1 LSRLAPKSST
11 DRDSPLLTLIGCS
24 VSHADR
30 TPSLGLLPVG
40 CDPWHHLRVDTDW
53 DHFVSLCQKALGDLV
68 EGRPEP
74 FKALWSHADDVVIM
88 GAFGGHECGWE
99 QVSARLDWAA
109 VGIKA
114 TDRTSENVV
123 TVVRD
128 DLAYTVD
135 LEHMTRHADG
145 RAQPRTLRC
154 TQAYRRENG
163 EWKVVL
169 RHADELPGKD
179 EQQR

>member
-1 LSRLAPKSST
+1 
-11 DRDSPLLTLIGCS
+11 
-24 VSHADR
+24 
-30 TPSLGLLPVG
+30 
-40 CDPWHHLRVDTDW
+40 
-53 DHFVSLCQKALGDLV
+53 
-68 EGRPEP
+68 
-74 FKALWSHADDVVIM
+74 M
-88 GAFGGHECGWE
+88 GAFGGYERGWE

-114 TDRTSENVV
+114 TDRTVENVV

-135 LEHMTRHADG
+135 LEHMTR
-145 RAQPRTLRC
+145 RAGDRSQPRTLRC

-169 RHADELPGKD
+169 RHADELPRKD

>member
-1 LSRLAPKSST
+1 LAA
-11 DRDSPLLTLIGCS
+11 RY
-24 VSHADR
+24 R
-30 TPSLGLLPVG
+30 TQIARRALVLPVG
-40 CDPWHHLRVDTDW
+40 CGPRHYERVDTDW
-53 DHFVSLCQKALGDLV
+53 DHFVSVCQRALGDLI

-88 GAFGGHECGWE
+88 GAFGGHERGWG

-114 TDRTSENVV
+114 TDRSAENVV
-123 TVVRD
+123 TVVGD

-135 LEHMTRHADG
+135 LEHMTRHVGD
-145 RAQPRTLRC
+145 RAEPRTLRC

-169 RHADELPGKD
+169 RHADEIPRKD
-179 EQQR
+179 EQRR